1 MDQIISKKFSFISNS
16 LPPDTFGVVSFS
28 GAERISTPYKFEI
41 TLISEN
47 LKIDFKAIMN
57 SMAKLVFHREEG
69 KDVFY
74 HGIVANFEQLQDVGG
89 YAIYR
94 TYLVPRLWW
103 LSVIQ
108 HNQVFLNKTIE
119 EFMKEILNDGDLTD
133 LDYEFRLQGSYE
145 PVEYVCQYGETHL
158 NFLSHWC
165 ERKGIYYYF
174 EQAEDREKIIFTDT
188 KVAHKES
195 GDVVYSPP
203 SGLQAFHLDEAVSS
217 FHCRQNALPA
227 KVLVKDYNYRK
238 PSLEIEGAADVD
250 ENGRG
255 TVYFYHEH
263 FRTREEGD
271 KLAKIRAEGII
282 CRSDEYYG
290 TSSVN
295 TMLSGY
301 TFNLAGHYRDDFNR
315 KYLAVEVIHE
325 GDQTDLL
332 PQGIIPDPDAKR
344 HRMHYVN
351 RFTAIPATAQF
362 RPQITTKKPT
372 ISGSIVARI
381 DASGSGQ
388 YAELDEMGR
397 YKVVM
402 PFDISGKHEGK
413 ASSWIRMAQ
422 PYGGSD
428 HGMHFP
434 LHKGTEVLLT
444 FVNGDPDRPIITA
457 AVPNPSMPSLVTSAN
472 QTSNIIHTSGGNK
485 IHMEDH
491 EGRQHIILHSPAA
504 DSTICMGS
512 AQAPEA
518 NENAQQEEG
527 LSGSW
532 KKNTDFD
539 AWEGIGIHL
548 ATSKWLDIKA
558 QFVNQLI
565 LGGSNTIIIGEAV
578 SIIGAKINI
587 NLGLYSNITLGV
599 KQEWQPARLQYIGTN
614 KATTLNEIK
623 ATELETKIAGQ
634 VNKVIGQENL
644 AANEQKQVINNSLY
658 TAANRSEIIQE
669 GKNISQDK
677 VEITKELK
685 ALIQKEI
692 NVVNDQISNI
702 GKRIESVE
710 DDIEFVTLKLLEAKN
725 QIETVSTKISQSDT
739 NIQQSNFSSHD
750 HKITTFN

>member
-57 SMAKLVFHREEG
+57 SMAKLVFHREEE

-315 KYLAVEVIHE
+315 KYLTVEVIHE

-351 RFTAIPATAQF
+351 RFTAIPETAQF

-402 PFDISGKHEGK
+402 PFDISGKHDGK

-422 PYGGSD
+422 PYGGSG

-434 LHKGTEVLLT
+434 LLKGTEVLLT

-491 EGRQHIILHSPAA
+491 EGRQHILLHSPAA
-504 DSTICMGS
+504 DSTICIGS
-512 AQAPEA
+512 AQAPET
-518 NENAQQEEG
+518 NESTPAG
-527 LSGSW
+527 LGVNW
-532 KKNTDFD
+532 NTMKDFTD
-539 AWEGIGIHL
+539 WEGHGIHL

-558 QFVNQLI
+558 QLVNQLI

-599 KQEWQPARLQYIGTN
+599 KQEWQPARLQYIGIE
-614 KATTLNEIK
+614 KAVTLNEIK
-623 ATELETKIAGQ
+623 AGKQKTEILDQ
-634 VNKVIGQENL
+634 VKQIIENKNL
-644 AANEQKQVINNSLY
+644 VANEQIQINKSSLFMAENKAE
-658 TAANRSEIIQE
+658 TIQE
-669 GKNISQDK
+669 VKNISQEK
-677 VEITKELK
+677 VDITNKLKELRQEV
-685 ALIQKEI
+685 LQ
-692 NVVNDQISNI
+692 VVNTKISNI
-702 GKRIESVE
+702 E
-710 DDIEFVTLKLLEAKN
+710 
-725 QIETVSTKISQSDT
+725 QKIDAVDT
-739 NIQQSNFSSHD
+739 NILDINKNMLTANTSIASLNTKIDQIDTNILHAKTNIWSANLSS
-750 HKITTFN
+750 FQ

>member
-28 GAERISTPYKFEI
+28 GSERISTPYKFEI

-57 SMAKLVFHREEG
+57 SMAKLVFHREEE

-145 PVEYVCQYGETHL
+145 PVEYVCQYGEPHL

-512 AQAPEA
+512 AQAPET

-532 KKNTDFD
+532 KKNTDFG

-599 KQEWQPARLQYIGTN
+599 KQEWQPAEWQVIG
-614 KATTLNEIK
+614 KHWATTVNATK
-623 ATELETKIAGQ
+623 ATELETKIMGQ
-634 VNKVIGQENL
+634 VNQIIGKQDSVISNDNQIIKNSFIVAEN
-644 AANEQKQVINNSLY
+644 KD
-658 TAANRSEIIQE
+658 EIIQK
-669 GKNISQDK
+669 GKNISQEK
-677 VEITKELK
+677 VEITKELNEFRE
-685 ALIQKEI
+685 QVFT
-692 NVVNDQISNI
+692 VVKNEISNI
-702 GKRIESVE
+702 EKKIGTVDTQILDINKNILTANQSIE
-710 DDIEFVTLKLLEAKN
+710 TLK
-725 QIETVSTKISQSDT
+725 TKISQNDT
-739 NIQQSNFSSHD
+739 QIQQSNVIIANSNLH
-750 HKITTFN
+750 TFQ